1 MSLFDEQSSTE
12 SDFLSGPGFT
22 PDTTPSTFEGFGPL
36 TQAKATTAGAIDMFG
51 TLAHGLPGLVHNVLQ
66 SGAYMG
72 AAEQGSDSDEAVQG
86 VKEFEQPWAP
96 KLAEVADTI
105 QQTARAQA
113 KSLMPDPAVS
123 GTGTNLIYGFTKSA
137 SEAALTTAATR
148 NPMAA
153 APLFGYL
160 QGMGHYQDLRDQGVD
175 DATAQ
180 KSATLQGVLAAGSFA
195 VPGGL
200 PVKWLDEM
208 GPATQAI
215 TQLGAGAA
223 INTASG
229 MVSRYGTAQILENAG
244 YHELAEQNRVLD
256 GQAMIADILSG
267 AFFGGVHFFH
277 GRAQELADTATRMAQ
292 SGELDPSVRDGA
304 KVAQDNRAA
313 SVDRAPGV
321 PVDGATAGAHR
332 AALEKAVSDVLSDR
346 PVDVSDEL
354 DDSHLFAARPEDP
367 ETTLSAREMVHREF
381 IDAGVMGEASDV
393 DAMEHHLERIYRGE
407 SVPPYEGEVRIP
419 TDVPRETNQADTTGV
434 LDQPA
439 ERPPTLAK
447 PSTSDYIVARGGKD
461 KFPILIDREKM
472 MRNRLEKPVGL
483 KQAGVSEEH
492 NDLLSQSMNKEA
504 RDSFDAEGKFT
515 GKPYQVTTAG
525 GVYLHDSLQSA
536 RNFAETHG
544 MKKGT
549 RRALQ
554 DQAKAPE
561 PPAGT
566 ISGDEAMT
574 NLKES
579 QDTDEGPKMIGLA
592 AKCAGM
598 TR

>member
-1 MSLFDEQSSTE
+1 MSLFDEQSSSE

-36 TQAKATTAGAIDMFG
+36 TQAKAVVGG
-51 TLAHGLPGLVHNVLQ
+51 VEEGVGVLAHGLPSLVHNVLQ

-72 AAEQGSDSDEAVQG
+72 AAEQGSDSDEAVEG
-86 VKEFEQPWAP
+86 VKEFEKPWAP

-148 NPMAA
+148 NPMTA

-195 VPGGL
+195 IPGGL

-244 YHELAEQNRVLD
+244 YHDLAEQNRVLD
-256 GQAMIADILSG
+256 GQAMVADILSG

-277 GRAQELADTATRMAQ
+277 GRAQELADQATRMAQ

-313 SVDRAPGV
+313 SVDRAPGI

-332 AALEKAVSDVLSDR
+332 QALEKAVSDVLSDR

-419 TDVPRETNQADTTGV
+419 TDVPRGTDQADTTGV

-439 ERPPTLAK
+439 E
-447 PSTSDYIVARGGKD
+447 
-461 KFPILIDREKM
+461 
-472 MRNRLEKPVGL
+472 
-483 KQAGVSEEH
+483 Q
-492 NDLLSQSMNKEA
+492 
-504 RDSFDAEGKFT
+504 
-515 GKPYQVTTAG
+515 
-525 GVYLHDSLQSA
+525 
-536 RNFAETHG
+536 
-544 MKKGT
+544 
-549 RRALQ
+549 
-554 DQAKAPE
+554 
-561 PPAGT
+561 
-566 ISGDEAMT
+566 AMT

-579 QDTDEGPKMIGLA
+579 QDTDEGPKMIDLA